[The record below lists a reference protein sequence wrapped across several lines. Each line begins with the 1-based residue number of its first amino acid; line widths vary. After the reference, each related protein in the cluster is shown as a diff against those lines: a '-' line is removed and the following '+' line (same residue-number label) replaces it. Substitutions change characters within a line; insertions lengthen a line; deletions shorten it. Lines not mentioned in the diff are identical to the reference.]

1 MVRLTDFWLCGAL
14 PGGGDAS
21 YNQKALQYYRGLV
34 ATWEGWRNGGYQPYM
49 HTQQIYVCCFLREK
63 AYGGPITSRVL
74 HISTQA
80 VISSLTVVAEGFT
93 LCLHSQEVRGSIPGP
108 GPWLWWFP
116 SNSIGGY
123 QGAWLSPLTCILLEY
138 SPCGAPVW

>member
-63 AYGGPITSRVL
+63 AYGGPNNIRVL
-74 HISTQA
+74 HISTHS
-80 VISSLTVVAEGFT
+80 VI
-93 LCLHSQEVRGSIPGP
+93 
-108 GPWLWWFP
+108 
-116 SNSIGGY
+116 
-123 QGAWLSPLTCILLEY
+123 
-138 SPCGAPVW
+138 

>member
-14 PGGGDAS
+14 PGGGMPRIIGKP
-21 YNQKALQYYRGLV
+21 YNIYHRGLV

-80 VISSLTVVAEGFT
+80 VI
-93 LCLHSQEVRGSIPGP
+93 
-108 GPWLWWFP
+108 
-116 SNSIGGY
+116 
-123 QGAWLSPLTCILLEY
+123 
-138 SPCGAPVW
+138 

>member
-14 PGGGDAS
+14 PGGGMPCIIG
-21 YNQKALQYYRGLV
+21 K
-34 ATWEGWRNGGYQPYM
+34 PYM

-123 QGAWLSPLTCILLEY
+123 QGAWLSPLTCILLQY
-138 SPCGAPVW
+138 SPQDRRSKFRTSCLKFGGLSLAQL

>member
-1 MVRLTDFWLCGAL
+1 MVPPYGETHGFLVVRGTAW
-14 PGGGDAS
+14 GGDAS

-80 VISSLTVVAEGFT
+80 VI
-93 LCLHSQEVRGSIPGP
+93 
-108 GPWLWWFP
+108 
-116 SNSIGGY
+116 
-123 QGAWLSPLTCILLEY
+123 
-138 SPCGAPVW
+138 